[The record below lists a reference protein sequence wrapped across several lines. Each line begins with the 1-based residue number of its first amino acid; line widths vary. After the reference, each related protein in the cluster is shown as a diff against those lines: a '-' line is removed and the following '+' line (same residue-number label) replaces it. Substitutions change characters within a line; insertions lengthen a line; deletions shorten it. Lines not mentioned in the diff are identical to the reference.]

1 MTKGLIEANKG
12 ILKKIFSEEFW
23 FIVPQYQRLYVWQ
36 EENIQELIDDL
47 YYAFENKQ
55 NSEYF
60 LGALV
65 LKRTTEKEFREYEIL
80 DGQQRL
86 TTLCMMMAVIRDLIK
101 KPQYKYTL
109 SQMIYQEEN
118 ELLKV
123 PSRNRIKYNTRDKVK
138 DFVKDYII
146 ANGSTRKRDLVNYHE
161 DTNISVSN
169 MAKAISTMHTIFENK
184 ENLESF
190 AVFLLNNVLFIYVST
205 DNTEDAFRL
214 FTILNDRGIPL
225 SNADI
230 LKSINIGEI
239 GEEDLD
245 EYSKHWEYLEE
256 KYHKGFD
263 RFLSFVRTIL
273 LKNKPS
279 SNLLDEYEK
288 NIYQKNILKKGK
300 NTIDFLIELD
310 GIYDKIIDLNDE
322 NLSNEYKNLVTI
334 MKLGLHSDEWIP
346 TVLSYFLKFEYYNL
360 DEFIKKLE
368 YKFIGD
374 LMSNVSPSKRRENLN
389 NIIKTIEIVS
399 KENMDILFENREL
412 FDIDKNIFRKNING
426 DIYGKKYTK
435 YLLLKMEYLM
445 NDNSVYLSNYKEISI
460 EHVLPQN
467 PLKKSHWRRDFTEEQ
482 RKLWTNKLSN
492 LVLISNKKNVKL
504 ANLDF
509 KKKKEEY
516 LKNRMDVFNSSKI
529 FLDKSSKWDE
539 TNLRNR
545 QNIMVNMLINN
556 KYSE

>member
-23 FIVPQYQRLYVWQ
+23 FIVPQYQRPYVWQ

-368 YKFIGD
+368 YKFVGD

-539 TNLRNR
+539 TTLRNR
-545 QNIMVNMLINN
+545 QNMMVNMLINN

>member
-23 FIVPQYQRLYVWQ
+23 FIVPQYQRPYVWQ

-239 GEEDLD
+239 SEEDLD

-399 KENMDILFENREL
+399 KENIDILFENREL

-435 YLLLKMEYLM
+435 YLLLKKEYLM
-445 NDNSVYLSNYKEISI
+445 NDNSVYLSNSKEISI

>member
-1 MTKGLIEANKG
+1 MTNGLIEANKG

-23 FIVPQYQRLYVWQ
+23 FIVPEYQRPYVWQ

-65 LKRTTEKEFREYEIL
+65 LKRTREKEFKEYEIL

-86 TTLCMMMAVIRDLIK
+86 TTLCMMMAVLRDLMK
-101 KPQYKYTL
+101 KPQYKWTL

-138 DFVKDYII
+138 DFVKNYII
-146 ANGSTRKRDLVNYHE
+146 ANGSTKKKDLINYHE

-169 MAKAISTMHTIFENK
+169 MAKAISSMHNIFESK
-184 ENLESF
+184 ENLEAF

-214 FTILNDRGIPL
+214 FTILNDRGRPL

-230 LKSINIGEI
+230 LKSINIGEVP
-239 GEEDLD
+239 EEDLD
-245 EYSKHWEYLEE
+245 EYSKNWEYLEE

-273 LKNKPS
+273 LKNKPA

-310 GIYDKIIDLNDE
+310 EIYDKIIDLNDE

-334 MKLGLHSDEWIP
+334 MKIGLHSDEWIP
-346 TVLSYFLKFEYYNL
+346 AVMSYFLKFEYYNL
-360 DEFIKKLE
+360 DKFIKKLE
-368 YKFIGD
+368 YKFVGD

-389 NIIKTIEIVS
+389 NIIKTIEIVN
-399 KENMDILFENREL
+399 KENIDTLFENKEL
-412 FDIDKNIFRKNING
+412 FDIDKNIFRNNING
-426 DIYGKKYTK
+426 EVYGKKYTK
-435 YLLLKMEYLM
+435 YLLLKIEYLM
-445 NDNSVYLSNYKEISI
+445 SDNSVHLSNYKEISI

-467 PLKKSHWRRDFTEEQ
+467 PLKKSHWRRDFTENQ
-482 RKLWTNKLSN
+482 RKNWTNKLSN

-509 KKKKEEY
+509 NKKKEEY
-516 LKNRMDVFNSSKI
+516 LKHRMDVFNSSKI

-539 TNLRNR
+539 ATLKSR
-545 QNIMVNMLINN
+545 QNTMVGMLLNN
-556 KYSE
+556 KCYE

>member
-23 FIVPQYQRLYVWQ
+23 FIVPQYQRPYVWQ

-184 ENLESF
+184 ENLEAF

-539 TNLRNR
+539 TTLRNR
-545 QNIMVNMLINN
+545 QNMMVNMLINN

>member
-23 FIVPQYQRLYVWQ
+23 FIVPQYQRPYVWQ

-239 GEEDLD
+239 SEEDLD

-399 KENMDILFENREL
+399 KENIDILFENREL

>member
-23 FIVPQYQRLYVWQ
+23 FIVPQYQRPYVWQ

-184 ENLESF
+184 ENLEAF

-399 KENMDILFENREL
+399 KENIDILFENREL

>member
-23 FIVPQYQRLYVWQ
+23 FIVPQYQRPYVWQ

-239 GEEDLD
+239 SEEDLD

-399 KENMDILFENREL
+399 KENIDILFENREL

-504 ANLDF
+504 ANLYF

>member
-23 FIVPQYQRLYVWQ
+23 FIVPQYQRPYVWQ

-334 MKLGLHSDEWIP
+334 MKIGLHSDEWIP
-346 TVLSYFLKFEYYNL
+346 AVMSYFLKFEYYNL
-360 DEFIKKLE
+360 DKFIKKLE
-368 YKFIGD
+368 YKFVGD

-389 NIIKTIEIVS
+389 NIIKTIEIVN
-399 KENMDILFENREL
+399 KENIDTLFENKEL
-412 FDIDKNIFRKNING
+412 FDIDKNIFRNNING
-426 DIYGKKYTK
+426 EVYGKKYTK
-435 YLLLKMEYLM
+435 YLLLKIEYLM
-445 NDNSVYLSNYKEISI
+445 SDNSVHLSNYKEISI

-467 PLKKSHWRRDFTEEQ
+467 PLKKSHWRRDFTENQ
-482 RKLWTNKLSN
+482 RKNWTNKLSN
-492 LVLISNKKNVKL
+492 LVLISNKKNVRL

-509 KKKKEEY
+509 NKKKEEY
-516 LKNRMDVFNSSKI
+516 LKHRMDVFNSSKI

-539 TNLRNR
+539 ATLKSR
-545 QNIMVNMLINN
+545 QNTMVGMLLNN
-556 KYSE
+556 KCYE